1 MEKVLIWGVLC
12 VVIAVACFW
21 KPKPTRAVVG
31 VFFAIMG
38 LAVHGGI
45 ILTNPQ
51 TYVSF
56 AGGAVIPIYRDM
68 ALTVVQVS
76 PLIFGIIMLV
86 FELVVAGLILSR
98 GRAVK
103 LGLLAA
109 ILFLI
114 GIMPLGKEEWPDPIL
129 AAGLAYLMTKDY
141 PASVPRE
148 VFSWLRRHRHRSA
161 LGRLGRLR
169 S

>member
-1 MEKVLIWGVLC
+1 MERTLTWALFC
-12 VVIAVACFW
+12 LLMAVACFW
-21 KPKPTRAVVG
+21 KPKPMRAVVG

-38 LAVHGGI
+38 LAIHGGI

-51 TYVSF
+51 TYLSF
-56 AGGAVIPIYRDM
+56 AGEAVIPIYRKV
-68 ALTVVQVS
+68 ALAVVQVS
-76 PLIFGIIMLV
+76 PLIFGIVMLI
-86 FELVVAGLILSR
+86 FELLIAGLILSR

-129 AAGLAYLMTKDY
+129 AAGLVYLMTREY
-141 PASVPRE
+141 PVRVPSE
-148 VFSWLRRHRHRSA
+148 IGSWLRRGGVRSSLHRLAR
-161 LGRLGRLR
+161 
-169 S
+169 